1 MKVTLDLDHFQT
13 YAATQYYSVNPRN
26 RKFVFLLP
34 ISLALVWFM
43 WLFGP
48 SHETVKSAMPKVSV
62 NYHPNRPPP
71 SPYNETKLALL
82 IETRPLGH
90 LAPLLLH
97 MITVVP
103 PDWRFLFLG
112 TNESIAHLNASLPVQ
127 MHERNGK
134 LDLRL
139 VPDNLSVAGQEQ
151 TSKTFTNLWFYEEV
165 LGGKRGVEN
174 LLVFQTDS
182 ILCANSE
189 LSINDWLDYDWV
201 GAPWNLND
209 RFGGNG
215 GLSLR
220 KISKIRQVLTFQN
233 RIEGTEPEDLWLI
246 NRIGLLPNA
255 NMATPTQESEFS
267 VEQVWHQSPMGFHL
281 GWGGARLPEGVWD
294 KEEQRKRV
302 YEYCPEIKMIM
313 KMRLEREKCSP
324 EEIANY
330 KAAHPNEKRE
340 ELTENSFFPV
350 PFGRMR

>member
-1 MKVTLDLDHFQT
+1 MKVVLDLDHAYT

-26 RKFVFLLP
+26 RKFVVLLP
-34 ISLALVWFM
+34 ASLFLVWFM

-48 SHETVKSAMPKVSV
+48 SHETVRQVLPKVSV

-82 IETRPLGH
+82 VETRPLGH

-112 TNESIAHLNASLPVQ
+112 TNETIAHLNSSLPVQ

-134 LDLRL
+134 LDLKL
-139 VPDNLSVAGQEQ
+139 IPDNISVAGTEEI
-151 TSKTFTNLWFYEEV
+151 SRTFTNLWFYDEV
-165 LGGKRGVEN
+165 LGGAHGVEH

-189 LSINDWLDYDWV
+189 FSVDDWLHYDWV
-201 GAPWNLND
+201 GAPWNLED
-209 RFGGNG
+209 KFGGNG

-220 KISKIRQVLTFQN
+220 KISKIRQVLTFQE
-233 RIEGTEPEDLWLI
+233 RINNTDPEDLWLI
-246 NRIGLLPNA
+246 TRVGLLPGA
-255 NMATPTQESEFS
+255 NMATPVQESAFS
-267 VEQVWHQSPMGFHL
+267 VENVWHQSPMGYHL
-281 GWGGARLPEGVWD
+281 GANDKLPEGVWD
-294 KEEQRKRV
+294 TEDQRQKV

-313 KMRLEREKCSP
+313 KMRLSREKCSQ
-324 EEIANY
+324 EEIDAY
-330 KAAHPNEKRE
+330 KLAHPNEKRE
-340 ELTENSFFPV
+340 ATDNSFVMV
-350 PFGRMR
+350 PFLAK